1 MGNTPSTTGNGADP
15 DAAVEAVTFTNSPYQ
30 KQHSPQ
36 QHQPDQHG
44 NGHQPSYMSHQRHS
58 SSPQPFL
65 GHSSPPQDSIHP
77 STIPIASM
85 PVDAAPRRFPFVKD
99 QYMNDSPAGTSP
111 FDSESSFSGGT
122 ASGDISY
129 QRRQQPV
136 APRNVLPGGGPRRRA
151 SSLVSGGQSYGQYTD
166 TFNEQALL
174 ATAAHQDKIEQ
185 QRLQQ
190 LDGGRSSYRNSARVS
205 RAFGDV
211 DPLKSLSDAG
221 EDIKDGNVP
230 TIITWSQGGQNVYV
244 TGTFNNWKQKV
255 RLNKSTSDFS
265 TILNLPP
272 GTHRIKFIVDDEW
285 KCSTELSAATDAE
298 GNLVN
303 FLEVADEEQ
312 DELEGGQDTP
322 INESPVGSYTD
333 QIPSYAQSGN
343 SSPLGSSNEA
353 LLPLTAIKSD
363 DANNT
368 GGSQSPH
375 GSPEGAKGDR
385 GSHSSMAS
393 TTSSNLFASN
403 SSISND
409 PPPGL
414 PPHLEKVILN
424 NAPSKEDNSVLPV
437 PNHVVL
443 NHLYACSVKEGVLS
457 ISVTARY
464 RKKYITT
471 VFIKPVVT
479 ES

>member
-1 MGNTPSTTGNGADP
+1 MGNAPSNTGNGTMESE
-15 DAAVEAVTFTNSPYQ
+15 AAVEAVTFTNSPHQ
-30 KQHSPQ
+30 KQNH
-36 QHQPDQHG
+36 
-44 NGHQPSYMSHQRHS
+44 
-58 SSPQPFL
+58 PQPYPVQNRHAQSSHAYS
-65 GHSSPPQDSIHP
+65 HSSPPQDSIHP
-77 STIPIASM
+77 STIPIASV
-85 PVDAAPRRFPFVKD
+85 PVDAKPRFPSVRE
-99 QYMNDSPAGTSP
+99 QYLNDSPAGSSP
-111 FDSESSFSGGT
+111 IGSDSSYPNVIGGGH
-122 ASGDISY
+122 SLGDHHY
-129 QRRQQPV
+129 QKRHPQRHFQQQKSP
-136 APRNVLPGGGPRRRA
+136 LPGGGPRRRA
-151 SSLVSGGQSYGQYTD
+151 SSLVSGQSYSQYAD
-166 TFNEQALL
+166 AYNEQTLL
-174 ATAAHQDKIEQ
+174 ATAAHQDKLEH

-190 LDGGRSSYRNSARVS
+190 HAIDGRASYRNSGRVS
-205 RAFGDV
+205 RAFETV
-211 DPLKSLSDAG
+211 DPLKSLDDPSD
-221 EDIKDGNVP
+221 DLKDGNVP
-230 TIITWSQGGQNVYV
+230 TIITWSQGGTNVYV

-322 INESPVGSYTD
+322 LNGSPAGSYTD
-333 QIPSYAQSGN
+333 KIPAYLQSGD
-343 SSPLGSSNEA
+343 SSPSSA
-353 LLPLTAIKSD
+353 SGGDVLLPLTAISTTE
-363 DANNT
+363 ASSSSPQ
-368 GGSQSPH
+368 GSTKKGQP
-375 GSPEGAKGDR
+375 GSPT
-385 GSHSSMAS
+385 S
-393 TTSSNLFASN
+393 TSSSSSRLFASSPN
-403 SSISND
+403 FSSE
-409 PPPGL
+409 PPPAL

-424 NAPSKEDNSVLPV
+424 NIPSKEDNSVLPV

-479 ES
+479 DS